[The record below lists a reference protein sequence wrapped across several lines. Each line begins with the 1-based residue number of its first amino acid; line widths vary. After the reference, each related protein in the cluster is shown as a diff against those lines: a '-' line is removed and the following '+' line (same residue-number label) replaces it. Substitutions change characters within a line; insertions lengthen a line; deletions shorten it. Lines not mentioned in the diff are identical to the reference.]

1 MFQNYGRFNFGHQ
14 FWFLGL
20 VIIIFTKI
28 LLWNNNITIIVIIS
42 LIIYIEISMG
52 IFIMYINIIRSLSR
66 CDYTNFK
73 FSLVIKIISFNGIK
87 NMAHLAMVVIF
98 HVNVITCQNFDLPH
112 IYRILVEKNHFLRWK
127 FSNWSHGI
135 QT

>member
-1 MFQNYGRFNFGHQ
+1 
-14 FWFLGL
+14 
-20 VIIIFTKI
+20 
-28 LLWNNNITIIVIIS
+28 
-42 LIIYIEISMG
+42 MG

-112 IYRILVEKNHFLRWK
+112 IYRILVEKNHFLR
-127 FSNWSHGI
+127 
-135 QT
+135 